1 MLPKLGL
8 CACASVPRN
17 MFVFDCFAC
26 VLCTNEEIQLLSLP
40 RVPVYMCAHVCVCV
54 CVCVCACVC
63 LSVCVYLFVCVCV
76 CVSVS
81 VCVLFVISGTGVDF
95 RL

>member
-54 CVCVCACVC
+54 CVCACVC